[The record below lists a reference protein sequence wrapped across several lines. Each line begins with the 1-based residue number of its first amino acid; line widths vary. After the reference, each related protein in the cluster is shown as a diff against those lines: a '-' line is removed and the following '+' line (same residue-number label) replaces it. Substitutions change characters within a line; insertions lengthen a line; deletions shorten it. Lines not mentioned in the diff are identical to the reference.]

1 MQWLDLDWGGETVY
15 QFARAPRHAEVAAEL
30 LAKGE
35 AYRCYL
41 TQDELAAMRAE
52 AQEKR
57 QPFRVRSPWR
67 DRGDGDPALPPVIRL
82 RAPQAVPVTN
92 AGKVQGADIGRASC
106 RERVCQ
112 SMVSTV

>member
-57 QPFRVRSPWR
+57 QPFRVRRPWR
-67 DRGDGDPALPPVIRL
+67 GRGRSEGGRGGKEGFGTGDSRWLH
-82 RAPQAVPVTN
+82 N
-92 AGKVQGADIGRASC
+92 AAKMEKVY
-106 RERVCQ
+106 
-112 SMVSTV
+112 T

>member
-15 QFARAPRHAEVAAEL
+15 QFARAPRHAEVAAGL

-52 AQEKR
+52 AEEKR
-57 QPFRVRSPWR
+57 QHIRVRSPWR
-67 DRGDGDPALPPVIRL
+67 DRRDGDPALPHVIRL
-82 RAPQAVPVTN
+82 RAPPDGAVRIADKAQGEVT
-92 AGKVQGADIGRASC
+92 AKHAELDEVILLRS
-106 RERVCQ
+106 
-112 SMVSTV
+112 